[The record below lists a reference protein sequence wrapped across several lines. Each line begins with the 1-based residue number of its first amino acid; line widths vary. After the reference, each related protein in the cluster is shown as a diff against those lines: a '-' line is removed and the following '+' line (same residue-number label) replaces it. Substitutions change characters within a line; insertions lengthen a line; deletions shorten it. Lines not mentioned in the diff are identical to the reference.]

1 MPDKK
6 VPCKASKDD
15 IIGLLPC
22 SGACNVGMLTTR
34 AVIDMTNKYN
44 NINFVC
50 SLGIPLEIEG
60 IVNNAKK
67 SDYYIAVNG
76 CKVRC
81 SSKALESI
89 NIEPNSE
96 VILTE
101 DFGIKKNKDFKDN
114 THLGEVNKKL
124 ENTMKKNMKK

>member
-1 MPDKK
+1 
-6 VPCKASKDD
+6 
-15 IIGLLPC
+15 
-22 SGACNVGMLTTR
+22 
-34 AVIDMTNKYN
+34 MTNKYN

-50 SLGIPLEIEG
+50 SLGIPLGIKE

-81 SSKALESI
+81 SLKVLESI
-89 NIEPNSE
+89 NIKPDNE

-101 DFGIKKNKDFKDN
+101 DFGIKK
-114 THLGEVNKKL
+114 
-124 ENTMKKNMKK
+124 